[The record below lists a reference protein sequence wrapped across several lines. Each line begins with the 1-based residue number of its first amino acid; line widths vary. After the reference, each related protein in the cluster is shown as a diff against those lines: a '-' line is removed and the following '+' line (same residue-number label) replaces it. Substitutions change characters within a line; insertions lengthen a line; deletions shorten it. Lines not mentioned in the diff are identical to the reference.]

1 MTLQKA
7 EDLVSPFE
15 EQSVIILILF
25 KLCVTYYVLIYCI
38 YNIFNQCVFM
48 VIIIIIIIIKVIIII
63 III

>member
-1 MTLQKA
+1 MTLQEA

-15 EQSVIILILF
+15 EQSVIIIILF
-25 KLCVTYYVLIYCI
+25 KLCVTYYVLIYI

-48 VIIIIIIIIKVIIII
+48 VIIIIVVIIII